1 MSYPYYKFCI
11 FNVFTLTPK
20 IYLISLFSRSWG
32 SRHCHWMPL
41 PCYLLQQLTL
51 STNSPPISL
60 VATKARYNSFLSSW
74 LLFCKQQFALIH
86 YCVFMCFLQLHM
98 FLSYV
103 FFQFVISFICIN
115 NRLMSG
121 VAATP
126 FSISLHV
133 SLSFTINKYNIC
145 LYINL
150 SSSDLLCDVAHL
162 MEAKLP
168 HDATMLMASTIFMR
182 CYMIASCT

>member
-1 MSYPYYKFCI
+1 
-11 FNVFTLTPK
+11 
-20 IYLISLFSRSWG
+20 
-32 SRHCHWMPL
+32 MPL
-41 PCYLLQQLTL
+41 NASPLLPLTAAD
-51 STNSPPISL
+51 TVN
-60 VATKARYNSFLSSW
+60 KLSSD
-74 LLFCKQQFALIH
+74 FSGSHKSQVQFILIF
-86 YCVFMCFLQLHM
+86 VAPFLQATICVNSLLCVHV
-98 FLSYV
+98 FSSTSYV

-168 HDATMLMASTIFMR
+168 HDATMVMASTIFMR